1 MKKILKCF
9 RDFTPN
15 PHQGSAI
22 DPGEIAIKRS
32 VIIKL
37 ISFFISIT

>member
-9 RDFTPN
+9 RGLTPN

-22 DPGEIAIKRS
+22 ELEEITNKKCDDNI
-32 VIIKL
+32 
-37 ISFFISIT
+37 